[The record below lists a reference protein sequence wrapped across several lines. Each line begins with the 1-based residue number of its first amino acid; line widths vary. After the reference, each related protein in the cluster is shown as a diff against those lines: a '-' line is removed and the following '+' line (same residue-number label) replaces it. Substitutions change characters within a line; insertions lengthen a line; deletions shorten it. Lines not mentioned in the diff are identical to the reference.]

1 MVTRKI
7 QGSAVKVTGVCPSG
21 VEFESHLE
29 EDFLT
34 LVRFDRRVAHFC
46 RCEEQFVWYDDDQK
60 RRVYTPDFH
69 IHYKASTS
77 LQPEVIEV
85 KPDFHEDDP
94 RPVARLPRQE
104 DARENE
110 LKWGAA
116 SRECGRRGWRFVV
129 RRESE
134 IRNSYLTNARFLL
147 AYLERGNRDDRSAA
161 ILQAMVPGVRMT
173 VGELIQRLGRDDA
186 DRLAFRPS
194 LYRLLATRRL
204 EVDLNETLCD
214 SSVLGLPS

>member
-34 LVRFDRRVAHFC
+34 LVRFDHRVDNFS
-46 RCEEQFVWYDDDQK
+46 RCEEQFVWYDDDQE
-60 RRVYTPDFH
+60 RRIYTPDFH
-69 IHYKASTS
+69 IHYKVGTS

-147 AYLERGNRDDRSAA
+147 AYLERGTRDDRSAA

-173 VGELIQRLGRDDA
+173 VGELIQRLGRDDV

-204 EVDLNETLCD
+204 EVDLNETLRD
-214 SSVLGLPS
+214 SSVLGLPP